1 MTIFR
6 KVYLS
11 LANRSCTARKHLLF
25 RQFQCSPVQ
34 CKNTNSSS
42 GEEEAKGSSSSVVDS
57 LGASSEWRKGQ
68 LNKITDKFD
77 TSADSK
83 KPKPEPKEVPITS
96 EDDEEVQPMW
106 KDMESRV
113 LRRRSI
119 PVSDAGSKVGRRNIG
134 KTDEEVW
141 LDAGFYDKDK

>member
-11 LANRSCTARKHLLF
+11 LLANRSCTARKHLFFL
-25 RQFQCSPVQ
+25 QFQCCSPVQ
-34 CKNTNSSS
+34 CKNINSSS
-42 GEEEAKGSSSSVVDS
+42 EEEAEGSSSSVLDS
-57 LGASSEWRKGQ
+57 QDASSNWRKGQ

-83 KPKPEPKEVPITS
+83 MPEQDELMEVTS
-96 EDDEEVQPMW
+96 DEQVQAMW

-119 PVSDAGSKVGRRNIG
+119 LVSDAGKKVGRRNIG

-141 LDAGFYDKDK
+141 LDAGFYDEEK